1 MTSSA
6 MMFGDWD
13 NILLNISPEEVNDF
27 LGEYTWEG
35 KWENVIMLYYEFPE
49 QAQKAIISDSVG
61 TALHVAID
69 LDEENVVKELVNAIL
84 THNSQKEIIDER
96 VEALEMQNERG
107 DTPLH
112 FAASRGFAK
121 ICKCIIGSNN
131 ERIYLLSRKNEHGE
145 TPLFQAA
152 INWRKQTF
160 AYLAHISKERVTLQD
175 LVRED
180 GDSILHTAIRGEYF
194 GKSYYLYSFF
204 VVVLVLFNLY
214 ITYRKTN
221 KFCYFLS
228 NRFGCDNS
236 TLL

>member
-1 MTSSA
+1 MTST
-6 MMFGDWD
+6 MMSGDRD

-35 KWENVIMLYYEFPE
+35 KWENVIMLYYEYPE
-49 QAQKAIISDSVG
+49 QAHRAIISDSTG

-84 THNSQKEIIDER
+84 IHNSRQENIDER

-112 FAASRGFAK
+112 FAASRGFA
-121 ICKCIIGSNN
+121 
-131 ERIYLLSRKNEHGE
+131 RIS
-145 TPLFQAA
+145 A

-194 GKSYYLYSFF
+194 DLAVIIVHHYD
-204 VVVLVLFNLY
+204 
-214 ITYRKTN
+214 
-221 KFCYFLS
+221 FLS
-228 NRFGCDNS
+228 THLNKEES
-236 TLL
+236 TPLKVLATRPSAFKSASNLSWYKRILYH